1 MPMSG
6 LGATEKITITLDLHP
21 TLSKYGTGESSTMKF
36 VKGSSIADVLDRL
49 AIPSGIGLT
58 IVVNGTIV
66 SKTTA
71 LHRSESLKIFPIIGG
86 G

>member
-1 MPMSG
+1 MSG
-6 LGATEKITITLDLHP
+6 LGATEKITITLDLPP
-21 TLSKYGTGESSTMKF
+21 TLSKYGKGDSSTMQC

-49 AIPSGIGLT
+49 AIPSEIGLT

-66 SKTTA
+66 SKNTV
-71 LHRSESLKIFPIIGG
+71 LHGNESLKIFPLVGG